1 MLLFFFFNP
10 KNGWKK
16 TMGSIKTWVDYGKF
30 QLTTGKFYGDI
41 EKDKGHYKNPEI
53 Y

>member
-1 MLLFFFFNP
+1 
-10 KNGWKK
+10 
-16 TMGSIKTWVDYGKF
+16 MGSIKTWVDYGKF